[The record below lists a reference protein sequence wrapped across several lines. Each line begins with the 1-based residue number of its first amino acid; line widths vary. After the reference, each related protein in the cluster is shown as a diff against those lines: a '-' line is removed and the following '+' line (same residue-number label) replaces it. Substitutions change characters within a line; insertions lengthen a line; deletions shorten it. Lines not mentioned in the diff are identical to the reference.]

1 MEVYSVLNTCTMLFN
16 KTNNNYNNTNRI
28 LVKENNKLYELF
40 FLHFHHKFKFYKYFQ
55 RVF

>member
-40 FLHFHHKFKFYKYFQ
+40 FFTFPP
-55 RVF
+55 